1 VVKRVLA
8 ILLSLVALLG
18 LLYLARVPLQRMV
31 TIVRLYREDLKPPL
45 VVPVAGLPRSRLS
58 NNWGEPRSGGRR
70 HEGIDIF
77 VRCGQPV
84 VSATEGI
91 VTSVGENHLGGQ
103 VVWVLGP
110 GGSMHYYAHL
120 SRHAEIRQW
129 DLVRPGDP
137 VGYVGNT
144 GNAAGGPCHLHYG
157 IYLKGGAINPYPL
170 LRVPAPAPRAASLQ
184 KHRDAPF
191 TDGATGPAV
200 AAHFVD
206 EKVVDAAGESG
217 CEIGGAAFQ
226 PLPVLLAVVEGA
238 DRDAVPFSG
247 AEIPLADLAAT
258 GFLA

>member
-1 VVKRVLA
+1 VVKRVLV
-8 ILLSLVALLG
+8 ILLCLATLLG
-18 LLYLARVPLQRMV
+18 LLYLARVPLQRMR
-31 TIVRLYREDLKPPL
+31 TIVRLYREDLQAPL

-58 NNWGEPRSGGRR
+58 NNWGEPRGGGRR

-77 VRCGQPV
+77 ARCGHPV
-84 VSATEGI
+84 VSATEGV
-91 VTSVGENHLGGQ
+91 VTSVGENGLGGR

-120 SRHAEIRQW
+120 GRYAEIKRW

-157 IYLKGGAINPYPL
+157 IYLNGGAINPYPL
-170 LRVPAPAPRAASLQ
+170 LRLRAPAPRAASLQ
-184 KHRDAPF
+184 EQGDAPF

-200 AAHFVD
+200 AAHLVD
-206 EKVVDAAGESG
+206 EKVINAAGERGS
-217 CEIGGAAFQ
+217 EIGRAAVQ
-226 PLPVLLAVVEGA
+226 QLPVLFAVVEVA

-247 AEIPLADLAAT
+247 AEIPVADLAAP
-258 GFLA
+258 GFPA